1 MGSKALILYVD
12 DEPVNLIIMQ
22 EFLQDSYELI
32 TVNSGEGCLQQVA
45 IQKPDL
51 ILLDV
56 NMPEVDGL
64 ETCARLKA
72 DAETAEIPIVF
83 VSALASQTE
92 LMAGYEAGGDD
103 YITKPFSEEILQ
115 KKLQIVL
122 ASQQRK
128 QELKQ
133 ISEQAVEALR
143 NNLSD
148 TDELGM
154 VIEFLHQCQTVS
166 TLDELARNVFDCLRE
181 FELDSSLLILDKPE
195 NRIWFSDD
203 IERPMESQILASL
216 RGQDSVVSFGTRLA
230 ISSDHATIL
239 VRNLPSGQKK
249 IARVRGYLTILIGG
263 LNSRINAMQR
273 ESLLDQRGQV
283 LARVLQATRENLG
296 NIDDLLQQ
304 QKIRSGEIIS
314 ALRVEV
320 GKSIVKLN
328 LTIQQETAY
337 PDSRSVAQAL
347 LKVWNETEQQPNTRP
362 LAVGSDDLLCAKE
375 VQAVKDA
382 MWIVDQSLQGN
393 DIWPRN
399 RGMAQKSLR
408 VLHKLLDKCGT

>member
-1 MGSKALILYVD
+1 LGGRKIKQMSSKALILCVD
-12 DEPVNLIIMQ
+12 DEPVNLTIM
-22 EFLQDSYELI
+22 EELLQDNYELI
-32 TVNSGEGCLQQVA
+32 TVNSGEGCLQQVE

-56 NMPEVDGL
+56 NMPEIDGL

-72 DAETAEIPIVF
+72 DAETAEIPIIF
-83 VSALASQTE
+83 VSALASQAE

-115 KKLQIVL
+115 KKLQIVF

-133 ISEQAVEALR
+133 ISDQAIEALR
-143 NNLSD
+143 DNLSD

-181 FELDSSLLILDKPE
+181 FELDSSLLILDEPE

-249 IARVRGYLTILIGG
+249 IARVRGYLTILIEG
-263 LNSRINAMQR
+263 LDSRIHAMQR

-283 LARVLQATRENLG
+283 LVRVLQATRDNLG
-296 NIDDLLQQ
+296 SIDDLHQQ
-304 QKIRSGEIIS
+304 QKTRSGKIIS
-314 ALRVEV
+314 ALGIEI

-328 LTIQQETAY
+328 LTKQQENALMRIIE
-337 PDSRSVAQAL
+337 SSAVQIESVYDDN
-347 LKVWNETEQQPNTRP
+347 LKFDDQFQDVI
-362 LAVGSDDLLCAKE
+362 DDLSRA
-375 VQAVKDA
+375 
-382 MWIVDQSLQGN
+382 
-393 DIWPRN
+393 
-399 RGMAQKSLR
+399 
-408 VLHKLLDKCGT
+408 LDE

>member
-12 DEPVNLIIMQ
+12 DEPVNLVIMQ
-22 EFLQDSYELI
+22 ELLQDSYELI

-166 TLDELARNVFDCLRE
+166 TLDELARNIFDCLRE
-181 FELDSSLLILDKPE
+181 FELDSSLLILDEPE

-203 IERPMESQILASL
+203 IERPMETQILASL

-230 ISSDHATIL
+230 ISSDHATLL

-263 LNSRINAMQR
+263 LDSRIDAMQR

-283 LARVLQATRENLG
+283 LVRVLQATRDNLG
-296 NIDDLLQQ
+296 NIDDLHQQ
-304 QKIRSGEIIS
+304 QRIRSGKIIS
-314 ALRVEV
+314 ALGFEIE
-320 GKSIVKLN
+320 KSIVKLN
-328 LTIQQETAY
+328 LTKQQETALMQIIE
-337 PDSRSVAQAL
+337 STAVQIESVYDDG
-347 LKVWNETEQQPNTRP
+347 LKFDDQFQDII
-362 LAVGSDDLLCAKE
+362 DDLSSA
-375 VQAVKDA
+375 
-382 MWIVDQSLQGN
+382 
-393 DIWPRN
+393 
-399 RGMAQKSLR
+399 
-408 VLHKLLDKCGT
+408 LDE

>member
-1 MGSKALILYVD
+1 MSSKALILCVD
-12 DEPVNLIIMQ
+12 DEPVNLTIM
-22 EFLQDSYELI
+22 EELLQDNYELI
-32 TVNSGEGCLQQVA
+32 TVNSGEGCLQQVE

-56 NMPEVDGL
+56 NMPEIDGL

-72 DAETAEIPIVF
+72 DAETAEIPIIF

-103 YITKPFSEEILQ
+103 YITKPFSEEVLQ

-143 NNLSD
+143 DNLSD

-181 FELDSSLLILDKPE
+181 FELDSSLLILDEPE

-230 ISSDHATIL
+230 ISSGHATIL

-249 IARVRGYLTILIGG
+249 IARVRGYLAILIGG
-263 LNSRINAMQR
+263 LDSRIDAMQR
-273 ESLLDQRGQV
+273 ENLLDQRGRV
-283 LARVLQATRENLG
+283 LARVLQATRDNLN
-296 NIDDLLQQ
+296 NIDDLHQQ
-304 QKIRSGEIIS
+304 QKTRSGEIIS
-314 ALRVEV
+314 ALGVEI

-328 LTIQQETAY
+328 LTKQQENALMRIIESSAVQIESVY
-337 PDSRSVAQAL
+337 DDS
-347 LKVWNETEQQPNTRP
+347 LKFDHQFQDVI
-362 LAVGSDDLLCAKE
+362 DDLSRA
-375 VQAVKDA
+375 
-382 MWIVDQSLQGN
+382 
-393 DIWPRN
+393 
-399 RGMAQKSLR
+399 
-408 VLHKLLDKCGT
+408 LDE

>member
-1 MGSKALILYVD
+1 LGGRKIKQMSSKALILCVD
-12 DEPVNLIIMQ
+12 DEPVNLTIM
-22 EFLQDSYELI
+22 EELLQDNYELI
-32 TVNSGEGCLQQVA
+32 TVNSGESCLQQVE

-56 NMPEVDGL
+56 NMPEIDGL

-72 DAETAEIPIVF
+72 DAKTAEIPIIF
-83 VSALASQTE
+83 VSALASQAE

-115 KKLQIVL
+115 KKLQIVF

-133 ISEQAVEALR
+133 ISDQAVEALR
-143 NNLSD
+143 DNLSD

-154 VIEFLHQCQTVS
+154 VIEFLHRCQTVS

-181 FELDSSLLILDKPE
+181 FELDSSLLILDEPE

-249 IARVRGYLTILIGG
+249 IARVRGYLTILIEG
-263 LNSRINAMQR
+263 LDSRIHAMQR

-283 LARVLQATRENLG
+283 LVRVLQATRDNLG
-296 NIDDLLQQ
+296 SIDDLHQQ
-304 QKIRSGEIIS
+304 QKTRSGKIIS
-314 ALRVEV
+314 ALGIEI

-328 LTIQQETAY
+328 LTKQQENALMRIIE
-337 PDSRSVAQAL
+337 SSAIQIESVYDDN
-347 LKVWNETEQQPNTRP
+347 LKFDHQFQDVI
-362 LAVGSDDLLCAKE
+362 DDLSRA
-375 VQAVKDA
+375 
-382 MWIVDQSLQGN
+382 
-393 DIWPRN
+393 
-399 RGMAQKSLR
+399 
-408 VLHKLLDKCGT
+408 LDE

>member
-1 MGSKALILYVD
+1 LGGRKIKQMSSKALILCVD
-12 DEPVNLIIMQ
+12 DEPVNLTIM
-22 EFLQDSYELI
+22 EELLQDNYELI
-32 TVNSGEGCLQQVA
+32 TVNSGESCLQQVE

-56 NMPEVDGL
+56 NMPEIDGL

-72 DAETAEIPIVF
+72 DAKTAEIPIIF
-83 VSALASQTE
+83 VSALASQAE

-115 KKLQIVL
+115 KKLQIVF

-133 ISEQAVEALR
+133 ISDQAVEALR
-143 NNLSD
+143 DNLSD

-154 VIEFLHQCQTVS
+154 VIEFLHRCQTVS

-181 FELDSSLLILDKPE
+181 FELDSSLLILDEPE

-249 IARVRGYLTILIGG
+249 IARVRGYLTILIEG
-263 LNSRINAMQR
+263 LDSRIHAMQR

-283 LARVLQATRENLG
+283 LVRVLQATRDNLG
-296 NIDDLLQQ
+296 SIDNLHQQ
-304 QKIRSGEIIS
+304 QKTRSGKIIS
-314 ALRVEV
+314 ALGIEI

-328 LTIQQETAY
+328 LTKQQENALMRIIE
-337 PDSRSVAQAL
+337 SSAIQIESVYDDN
-347 LKVWNETEQQPNTRP
+347 LKFDDQFQDVI
-362 LAVGSDDLLCAKE
+362 DDLSRA
-375 VQAVKDA
+375 
-382 MWIVDQSLQGN
+382 
-393 DIWPRN
+393 
-399 RGMAQKSLR
+399 
-408 VLHKLLDKCGT
+408 LDE